1 MADHRHAP
9 LAEPG
14 GRPIVVRTDDDH
26 LGGRNR
32 RMRERMRPGRHA
44 AGDLDIE
51 CSFLDPA
58 GPDRLVSP
66 LHHPAQVV
74 RREIQ
79 LPETSLQPRQVL
91 HFQPAPALVHPEDL
105 VDRVAEQET
114 PVPDRDLGLLHRH
127 DLSIQTRQ
135 NLHRRRS
142 FPGSSADHL
151 VRPRNDRIIGLTAG
165 GQCRPGTPRDGSSE
179 AVLATSGQSSLRR
192 LRRHVDRFDRIV
204 PPRPADQAIEMGR
217 GISPDEQ
224 PTQHRD
230 DDPDQAR
237 GKPKAG
243 SRFAGKRPP
252 AGRIAIVIVMVTRA
266 RLSVR
271 PEPLPAASGTAAA
284 RAGVP
289 LRRRFV
295 GCD

>member
-151 VRPRNDRIIGLTAG
+151 DRPRNDRIIGLTAG

-179 AVLATSGQSSLRR
+179 AVLATSGQSSPCR
-192 LRRHVDRFDRIV
+192 LRRHIDRFDRIF
-204 PPRPADQAIEMGR
+204 PPRLPRDQRSTTESTEI
-217 GISPDEQ
+217 
-224 PTQHRD
+224 H
-230 DDPDQAR
+230 
-237 GKPKAG
+237 GKENPNQL
-243 SRFAGKRPP
+243 P
-252 AGRIAIVIVMVTRA
+252 
-266 RLSVR
+266 LSVSFPGATPAR
-271 PEPLPAASGTAAA
+271 RGGVVPWLPVCVFRGYPFVMIFL
-284 RAGVP
+284 AGVIHAERHSP
-289 LRRRFV
+289 RAESTANPGSSGSTLRDRL
-295 GCD
+295 